1 MGIRYEPPSRYEGIP
16 GESLATSF
24 APLDRSSL
32 NDELDLDGMLQ
43 SLLDRALL
51 SAGCQVGVILML
63 DPRSGTL
70 QGSCGAGIDVAQV
83 EAMSIPITGT
93 QGLVADV
100 TLTARTAQT
109 ADVAQDY
116 RVVPVL
122 RAALMAAGMQA
133 MLALPIL
140 KHGELARYSVYSTL
154 GVLII
159 GSKQPLSPETT
170 AHLQQI
176 VGKVGGVMHQ
186 AEERDQMQRTI
197 AHLETERD
205 WLWSMVNGVSDP
217 VLVTDEANTIS
228 LQNQRAQELF
238 QLSSDDSQGK
248 RHAIEMNNFLF
259 SAMLSSLALDQRGSL
274 RRDLTLVD
282 PIEGSELLFEVIARR
297 MPNSRTGQHTIV
309 SILKNVSDLRRAS
322 QELDRQLH
330 QLQQAEQE
338 ARQERDRLTLILRN
352 VANPIIVSDANNSI
366 ILINDQAR
374 RLFQAPRGAISRQ
387 SRANIFSSNDAK
399 FTSFVAGLLLE
410 PTRVTAAELQLQDP
424 ATEEMLTMAVNS
436 GAIFDE
442 LGRVQAV
449 VSVLHDLTRLR
460 ELERRRVEQQLFES
474 EKLAATGRLAA
485 SIAHEINNPLEA
497 IKNALYLLVNR
508 TDHESPNYR
517 FLEIANKETQ
527 RVSGIIKQ
535 MLGFYRPS
543 VDHQPTNVNQIVREV
558 VELLA
563 KVLHQQAITLKLD
576 LAEQLPSIMAASD
589 QLRQVFLNLIINSQH
604 AMTHGGE
611 LTITTLVAETND
623 AEYVS
628 RRSVVI
634 HFRDTGNGIKPEYL
648 SHIFEPFFT
657 TKIEGKGTGLG
668 LWVSAGIIEDHGGQ
682 VKVKSRLGHGTTFTI
697 FLPAEEGRAAT

>member
-1 MGIRYEPPSRYEGIP
+1 MGMDTKPPSQYMDLS
-16 GESLATSF
+16 GEPIVASLPSIERS
-24 APLDRSSL
+24 PLTD
-32 NDELDLDGMLQ
+32 DLDGLFQ
-43 SLLDRALL
+43 SLLDHVLQ
-51 SAGCQVGVILML
+51 SAGSEVGVILLL
-63 DPRSGTL
+63 DPQHNVLKGA
-70 QGSCGAGIDVAQV
+70 CGIGIDAAHI
-83 EAMSIPITGT
+83 EAMSVPITGT
-93 QGLVADV
+93 QSMVVDTA
-100 TLTARTAQT
+100 LTGRAMQT
-109 ADVAQDY
+109 ADVAQDH

-122 RAALMAAGMQA
+122 RTAMMSAGMQA
-133 MLALPIL
+133 MLTLPIL
-140 KHGELARYSVYSTL
+140 KQTVQIRSSIYPTL
-154 GVLII
+154 GVIVI
-159 GSKQPLSPETT
+159 GSERPLAVETI
-170 AHLQQI
+170 AHLQQHI
-176 VGKVGGVMHQ
+176 GKMGGVVHQ
-186 AEERDQMQRTI
+186 VEEREQMQRTI
-197 AHLETERD
+197 THLETERD

-217 VLVTDEANTIS
+217 VVVTDEANAIT

-238 QLSSDDSQGK
+238 QLSSDDSEGK

-297 MPNSRTGQHTIV
+297 EPSSRTGRPTIV
-309 SILKNVSDLRRAS
+309 SILKNVSDLRKAS

-330 QLQQAEQE
+330 QLQQAEHE
-338 ARQERDRLTLILRN
+338 VRQERDRLTLILRN
-352 VANPIIVSDANNSI
+352 VADPIIVSDANNRI

-374 RLFQAPRGAISRQ
+374 RLFQAPRGAISRRA
-387 SRANIFSSNDAK
+387 RANIYSSNDAK

-410 PTRVTAAELQLQDP
+410 PTKVATAELQMQDP

-442 LGRVQAV
+442 LGQVQAV

-460 ELERRRVEQQLFES
+460 ELEWRRVEQQLFES

-508 TDHESPNYR
+508 TDQESPNYR

-543 VDHQPTNVNQIVREV
+543 VDRQPSNINQIIREV
-558 VELLA
+558 VELLS
-563 KVLHQQAITLKLD
+563 KVLHQHSITLKLD
-576 LAEQLPSIMAASD
+576 LADHLPSIMAAGD

-604 AMTHGGE
+604 AMPQGGT
-611 LTITTLVAETND
+611 LAITTSIAETNN

-634 HFRDTGNGIKPEYL
+634 RFRDTGNGIKPEHL
-648 SHIFEPFFT
+648 DHIFEPFFT
-657 TKIEGKGTGLG
+657 TKTEGKGTGLG

-682 VKVKSRLGHGTTFTI
+682 IKVRSRISYGTTFTI
-697 FLPAEEGRAAT
+697 FLPAEEAHATA